1 MPHYLNR
8 AFFTASLFCIL
19 RKPEMSSRLLWEGP
33 TDGFWDVSGDA
44 IQSSP

>member
-8 AFFTASLFCIL
+8 AFFTAFFRIL

-33 TDGFWDVSGDA
+33 TDGFWDVSGNA